1 MFTIPEEL
9 FKEPFNKISSDAKII
24 YAIRL
29 DDAWLAKKYES
40 LGNIKKYY
48 EQPKARTLDEIAEM
62 TNLTFQQV
70 YEAQEELKKAGLYN

>member
-9 FKEPFNKISSDAKII
+9 FKEPFKKISSDAKII

-40 LGNIKKYY
+40 LGNVKQYY

-70 YEAQEELKKAGLYN
+70 YEAQEELKKAGLY

>member
-24 YAIRL
+24 YAICL

-40 LGNIKKYY
+40 LGNVKQYY
-48 EQPKARTLDEIAEM
+48 EQPKARTLDEVAEM

-70 YEAQEELKKAGLYN
+70 YEAQEELKKAGLY

>member
-9 FKEPFNKISSDAKII
+9 FKEPFNKISSDAKVI

-29 DDAWLAKKYES
+29 GDAWLAKKYES
-40 LGNIKKYY
+40 LGNVKKYY
-48 EQPKARTLDEIAEM
+48 EQPKARTLDEISEM

-70 YEAQEELKKAGLYN
+70 YEAQEELKKAGLY